1 MIGSRASTFRAAVLM
16 RQDGSP
22 VQDWTVQPFLLLGV
36 LNDALSQELLEV
48 RQVVQESIV
57 GAQLVRQQMI
67 DHVHRNE

>member
-1 MIGSRASTFRAAVLM
+1 M
-16 RQDGSP
+16 
-22 VQDWTVQPFLLLGV
+22 QDWTVQPFLLLGV